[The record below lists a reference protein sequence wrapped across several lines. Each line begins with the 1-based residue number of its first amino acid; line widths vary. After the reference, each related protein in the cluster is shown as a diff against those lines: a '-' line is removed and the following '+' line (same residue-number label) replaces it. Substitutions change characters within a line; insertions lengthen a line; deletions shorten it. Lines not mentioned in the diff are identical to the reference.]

1 MKSKAMLSVLVASL
15 AAMSGCLSSK
25 PKHETKLWTIEC
37 PGSAQLAGA
46 PHANEATPPQTIRL
60 GSVSVTAP
68 WDCDN
73 IVVRRAD
80 GSLARDPYN
89 KFASQPAALLKGP
102 LLCLASQDGSFGR
115 VLSSMTAASPDA
127 ILELTVTDLSL
138 DCSGSGRQ
146 ASVALST
153 ALVSGSGRKVIADGA
168 GDAKADA
175 SAGDYSAAFSEAFS
189 SALKMAF
196 SKMK

>member
-1 MKSKAMLSVLVASL
+1 MLTII
-15 AAMSGCLSSK
+15 AAAALSGCFSSG

-37 PGSAQLAGA
+37 AGSELLAGV
-46 PHANEATPPQTIRL
+46 PRTNEATPPQTVRI
-60 GSVSVTAP
+60 GSVSVVAP
-68 WDCDN
+68 WDGDN

-89 KFASQPAALLKGP
+89 KFATQPAALLKGP
-102 LLCLASQDGSFGR
+102 LMCLANQEGSFGR
-115 VLSSMTAASPDA
+115 VMPSMTSASPDA

-146 ASVALST
+146 ASVSLSA
-153 ALVSGSGRKVIADGA
+153 ALVSGSGRKVIADGS
-168 GDAKADA
+168 GSAKMDA
-175 SAGDYSAAFSEAFS
+175 SAGDYSSAFSDAFS
-189 SALKMAF
+189 TAVKSAF

>member
-1 MKSKAMLSVLVASL
+1 MNRRILIPFAVVAL
-15 AAMSGCLSSK
+15 AALSGCFSFGSK
-25 PKHETKLWTIEC
+25 KVAKLWTVDC
-37 PGSAQLAGA
+37 PGHPILTVG
-46 PHANEATPPQTIRL
+46 PRVNETTPPKTVRI
-60 GSVSVTAP
+60 GSVSVAAP

-80 GSLARDPYN
+80 GSVARDPYN
-89 KFASQPAALLKGP
+89 KFAAQPAALLKGP
-102 LLCLASQDGSFGR
+102 LMCLAANEGAFGR
-115 VLSSMTAASPDA
+115 VLSGMSSASPDS

-146 ASVALST
+146 ASVALSA
-153 ALVSGSGRKVIADGA
+153 ALVSGSGRKVIADGSGSA
-168 GDAKADA
+168 RVDA

-189 SALKMAF
+189 SAVKAAF